1 MVLVHVVRR
10 CQKLKAENE
19 EHLVAKSLKSA
30 GADLQSVWGGTLY
43 MPEDHTFFFFLLFA
57 FEDFEQNLTWV
68 HGGPIGRC
76 WIASKRSAD
85 SHQTVHPYSL
95 HRSGIRR
102 LCMCKL
108 VSLSYF

>member
-19 EHLVAKSLKSA
+19 EHLVAKRLKSA

-43 MPEDHTFFFFLLFA
+43 MPEDHTFFLFTFCSLFA

-68 HGGPIGRC
+68 HGPIG
-76 WIASKRSAD
+76 
-85 SHQTVHPYSL
+85 
-95 HRSGIRR
+95 
-102 LCMCKL
+102 
-108 VSLSYF
+108 

>member
-43 MPEDHTFFFFLLFA
+43 MPEDHTFFSFYFLL
-57 FEDFEQNLTWV
+57 
-68 HGGPIGRC
+68 
-76 WIASKRSAD
+76 SK
-85 SHQTVHPYSL
+85 
-95 HRSGIRR
+95 I
-102 LCMCKL
+102 
-108 VSLSYF
+108 LSRI

>member
-43 MPEDHTFFFFLLFA
+43 MPEDHTFFLFT
-57 FEDFEQNLTWV
+57 FCF
-68 HGGPIGRC
+68 
-76 WIASKRSAD
+76 
-85 SHQTVHPYSL
+85 
-95 HRSGIRR
+95 RR
-102 LCMCKL
+102 
-108 VSLSYF
+108 F